1 MAERLYHTM
10 LAKRVLERRRRARVK
25 YMLSQVDSWPGM
37 SVLDVGCG
45 PDGRSFESCALNE
58 YRVTG
63 IDIFPPQDVT
73 FQHAQFRYHQQD
85 ARDLSR
91 FEANS
96 FDLAISIGMMEHI
109 CERDTLEQIASEM
122 MRVSRQWIVGVPWRF
137 CCLEP
142 HFKFPFFQLLPES
155 WQVLLARQLNLHNL
169 GSTVAQDSTWI
180 KHHYQWLP
188 SHEWKRIF
196 KANKVCVLPMCGD
209 LLVIKSNCKGTAPGF
224 AGGGCVR
231 TGRTC

>member
-10 LAKRVLERRRRARVK
+10 LAKRVLERRRRGRVK
-25 YMLSQVDSWPGM
+25 YMLSQVDAWPGM
-37 SVLDVGCG
+37 RVLDVGCG
-45 PDGRSFESCALNE
+45 PDGRSFETYVLDE
-58 YRVTG
+58 YHVTG
-63 IDIFPPQDVT
+63 IDILPPQDVT
-73 FQHAQFRYHQQD
+73 VHHAQFRYHQQD

-91 FEANS
+91 FETKS

-122 MRVSRQWIVGVPWRF
+122 MRVSKQWIVGVPWRY

-142 HFKFPFFQLLPES
+142 HFKLPFFQLLPGS

-169 GSTVAQDSTWI
+169 RPKIAQDSNWI

-188 SHEWKRIF
+188 SYEWKRIF
-196 KANKVCVLPMCGD
+196 NADKVCVLPMCGD
-209 LLVIKSNCKGTAPGF
+209 LLVIKSN
-224 AGGGCVR
+224 
-231 TGRTC
+231 